1 MRWVR
6 VPLPSVPDSCP
17 PLPTEIDDV
26 VCSFRVWKE
35 RHHPLRSDSARR
47 ISAATGVRVF
57 VPGKADPADAVQL
70 EGPIVAVVRAFYLFQ
85 AELYRMATQPART
98 VLKIPAAKVGLL
110 IGTAGKTVKEIKSR
124 TNAIIDF
131 HGHDAEAAAR
141 GAQAEAVIHGATDS
155 VALAK
160 EIIERVVAGAMPRD
174 VFTSVQND
182 MGVVL
187 NVEGLLQAT
196 KGQGRGAGG
205 KGNKGGSGGGGG
217 RGGGGGKGG
226 KRRGGGNKKR
236 GNKANSSGGSGA
248 GGAKTGGQRASVAKV
263 VEVVAVVGV
272 DVARVVAER
281 DSRAGVCCR
290 SVGRRRRCEQSAA
303 HHTRSWRGVV
313 HPVVGFPQVTCG
325 QCEANDWFHCIMV
338 PTRSVCYRKRAIAS
352 ARRSAVRSTFESQ
365 SIADIVL
372 EVGQTQAPL
381 QLQKAA
387 TAISAL
393 SDQPSHGC
401 VVRGAGR
408 AP

>member
-131 HGHDAEAAAR
+131 HGRDAEAAAR

-248 GGAKTGGQRASVAKV
+248 GGAKTGGQRASGGK
-263 VEVVAVVGV
+263 
-272 DVARVVAER
+272 
-281 DSRAGVCCR
+281 
-290 SVGRRRRCEQSAA
+290 GRRGGRSGGGGRGKGGRRA
-303 HHTRSWRGVV
+303 
-313 HPVVGFPQVTCG
+313 
-325 QCEANDWFHCIMV
+325 
-338 PTRSVCYRKRAIAS
+338 
-352 ARRSAVRSTFESQ
+352 
-365 SIADIVL
+365 
-372 EVGQTQAPL
+372 
-381 QLQKAA
+381 
-387 TAISAL
+387 
-393 SDQPSHGC
+393 
-401 VVRGAGR
+401 
-408 AP
+408 